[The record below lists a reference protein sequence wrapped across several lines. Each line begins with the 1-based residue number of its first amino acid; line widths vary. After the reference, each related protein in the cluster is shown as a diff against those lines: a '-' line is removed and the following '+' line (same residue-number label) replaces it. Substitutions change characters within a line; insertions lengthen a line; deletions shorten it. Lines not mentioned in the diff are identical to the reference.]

1 MPNGQ
6 GFDYYW
12 GTLGANDRGI
22 VAIHNNNNNTP
33 EGEISDM
40 GTLIRTYTDKSIDFL
55 ENKRE
60 KNKPFVLYLAHTM
73 MYLRIDAS
81 PAFKGKS
88 ANGLYGAVVEEFD
101 YETGRLLD
109 KLDEFGLRE
118 NTPQPLHRNCL
129 LS

>member
-22 VAIHNNNNNTP
+22 VAIHNNNTP

-40 GTLIRTYTDKSIDFL
+40 GSLIRTYTDKSIDFL

-60 KNKPFVLYLAHTM
+60 KGKPFVLYLAHAM
-73 MYLRIDAS
+73 MHLRIDAS
-81 PAFKGKS
+81 PAFKAS
-88 ANGLYGAVVEEFD
+88 
-101 YETGRLLD
+101 RLMAFTVTWLKNSTTKQDACWINSMNLD
-109 KLDEFGLRE
+109 
-118 NTPQPLHRNCL
+118 
-129 LS
+129 